1 MKYMYIM
8 GTAGLRTRAVR
19 LHGSRLEGMYKL
31 SMAKIIQEKDMR
43 RVRLK
48 IARLRRYPRKKDAL
62 VVWTAETGMSEDSYT
77 SYEVG
82 RRQPGI
88 PALQVLE
95 RLFGVEP
102 KGWLVHGAGESYQDL
117 LAMLDEAEAQAAKA
131 TTAAREINP
140 LTQYKVAKSSPEG
153 SIRHISLL
161 SAREIHQYLAGVWGN
176 TEMSAPRLPIPS
188 EVEAGPRAFG
198 HVVPHHDLSMVSAG
212 GISIP
217 PGTIL
222 VVDPDQDVLSGNL
235 MLIAPAGSEWWLLR
249 QYEAA
254 LPLSIA
260 AEFTLR
266 ASNPSIPPITVS
278 DRGKWVIGG
287 RLIYTMHRW

>member
-1 MKYMYIM
+1 MYIM
-8 GTAGLRTRAVR
+8 GAAGLWTRAVR
-19 LHGSRLEGMYKL
+19 LHGPRLEDMYRL
-31 SMAKIIQEKDMR
+31 SMAKILTPEEMAR
-43 RVRLK
+43 SVRIK
-48 IARLRRYPRKKDAL
+48 IARLRRYPRRKDAL
-62 VVWTAETGMSEDSYT
+62 VIWRAETGMSDDIYV

-82 RRQPGI
+82 RRSPKRHTQKI
-88 PALQVLE
+88 LE
-95 RLFGVEP
+95 HLFGVEP
-102 KGWLVHGAGESYQDL
+102 KGWILDGGGETYEDL
-117 LAMLDEAEAQAAKA
+117 LAMLDEVEAQAAKTA
-131 TTAAREINP
+131 SAAREINP
-140 LTQYKVAKSSPEG
+140 LTQYKVANPSPEG

-188 EVEAGPRAFG
+188 GVEAGPRAFG

-278 DRGKWVIGG
+278 DRGTWVIGG